1 MEILKSCAAIAL
13 SLWVGGLTLFVGVVT
28 PVSFRSL
35 GREEAGRTVGFLFPA
50 VDRWAC
56 VWSVAAVISLAGFYW
71 GRHFQPRSLVLEI
84 PVAVMAA
91 LTVHLV
97 WILNPQIAE
106 QRQLLDQP
114 EFQGTVHA
122 EKFRFGFNRLHRLS
136 VRVHAV
142 ILFLGWLA
150 LALVPSF
157 LD

>member
-28 PVSFRSL
+28 PILFRSL
-35 GREEAGRTVGFLFPA
+35 SREEAGRTVGLLFPA

-56 VWSVAAVISLAGFYW
+56 VWSAVAVISLAAT
-71 GRHFQPRSLVLEI
+71 RSLVLEM
-84 PVAVMAA
+84 PVAVMAG
-91 LTVHLV
+91 LTAYLV

-106 QRQLLDQP
+106 QRQLLDKP

-150 LALVPSF
+150 LALVPNF
-157 LD
+157 LN